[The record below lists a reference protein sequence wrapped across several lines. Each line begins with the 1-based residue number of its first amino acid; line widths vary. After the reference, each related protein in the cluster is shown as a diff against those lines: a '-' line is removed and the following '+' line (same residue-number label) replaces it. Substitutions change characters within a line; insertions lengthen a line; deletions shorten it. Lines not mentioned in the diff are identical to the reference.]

1 MRKLFVGILAVFLF
15 GCSHALT
22 FSEEDEPFI
31 EYEYGDYGP
40 DLIYNLYSRKI
51 IFYGNGK
58 GEITTSINEEMGIDE
73 NAPHTVEFEL
83 EDEEIKVLQSELEK
97 NKFFSL
103 PEDLTDLSVM
113 DGGYKYITVHTTD
126 KSKKVGGGNPD
137 NETLDA
143 LAAQI
148 KEMVPRGTIRSFNEG
163 IEEYQRKQGLRD

>member
-58 GEITTSINEEMGIDE
+58 GEITTPINEEMGIDE

-83 EDEEIKVLQSELEK
+83 EDEEIKALQSELEK
-97 NKFFSL
+97 
-103 PEDLTDLSVM
+103 
-113 DGGYKYITVHTTD
+113 
-126 KSKKVGGGNPD
+126 
-137 NETLDA
+137 
-143 LAAQI
+143 
-148 KEMVPRGTIRSFNEG
+148 
-163 IEEYQRKQGLRD
+163 

>member
-1 MRKLFVGILAVFLF
+1 MRKLFAVIIAVFLF

-31 EYEYGDYGP
+31 EYEYGPYGP
-40 DLIYNLYSRKI
+40 DADYNLYSRKI

-58 GEITTSINEEMGIDE
+58 GEITTPIDESIGIDE

-83 EDEEIKVLQSELEK
+83 EAEEIKALQSEIEK
-97 NKFFSL
+97 SKFFSL